1 MSKVWILSEVYYP
14 EERSTGYLLTQIAE
28 RLATRHDVGVITGP
42 ATMEREVVDAP
53 RQDARNGVDIYRGL
67 GTDFPEKS
75 LVGQVVNW
83 VTRTV
88 PIAKR
93 ALRRIEAQDTI
104 IVVTNPPLLPYLALA
119 VKWATGCNVILLVHD
134 MYPEVLSATG
144 TFSEDSLIVKGW
156 NQISRVLYRQV
167 NRIITLGRDM
177 THRIA
182 EKLGGDESKIFEIP
196 NWAENDI
203 IKPQPRSENRILE
216 KEGLRD
222 KFVVLYAGNHGRTH
236 AIESLLD
243 VARKVEN
250 RQNEDIHFFFAGYG
264 AKKDWLE
271 DYAMSHGLA
280 NVTSYGG
287 YPRSEQKK
295 YLNAGDLAVISF
307 IPGMAGISVPSRM
320 YNHMAAGKP
329 ILAVAD
335 HWSELAQVVEEESV
349 GWWVPPGNPEA
360 VQEAITYA
368 SRHPEECQQKGE
380 RAAEVARTTYSFK
393 NVMGKYETVI
403 EEVL

>member
-1 MSKVWILSEVYYP
+1 
-14 EERSTGYLLTQIAE
+14 
-28 RLATRHDVGVITGP
+28 
-42 ATMEREVVDAP
+42 MEREVVDAP

-250 RQNEDIHFFFAGYG
+250 R
-264 AKKDWLE
+264 
-271 DYAMSHGLA
+271 
-280 NVTSYGG
+280 
-287 YPRSEQKK
+287 
-295 YLNAGDLAVISF
+295 
-307 IPGMAGISVPSRM
+307 
-320 YNHMAAGKP
+320 
-329 ILAVAD
+329 
-335 HWSELAQVVEEESV
+335 
-349 GWWVPPGNPEA
+349 
-360 VQEAITYA
+360 
-368 SRHPEECQQKGE
+368 
-380 RAAEVARTTYSFK
+380 
-393 NVMGKYETVI
+393 
-403 EEVL
+403 